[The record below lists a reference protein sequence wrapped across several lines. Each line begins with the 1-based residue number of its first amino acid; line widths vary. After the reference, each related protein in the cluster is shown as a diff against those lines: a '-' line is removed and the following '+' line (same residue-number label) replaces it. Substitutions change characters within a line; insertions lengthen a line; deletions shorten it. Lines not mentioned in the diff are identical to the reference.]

1 MNPRPSWSEPDKAR
15 MVAMRDAGET
25 FAAVAAEFK
34 TGERSVNKVVAR
46 YRRRLA
52 RMAAPPTVAPSRA
65 SVSGHNG
72 GHDGWSER
80 ALTEPWANYT
90 ARKKA
95 ERAARAQ
102 AAQPMEMAA

>member
-52 RMAAPPTVAPSRA
+52 RMACDFCLWSMRAGPSPALRKRRRWRG
-65 SVSGHNG
+65 SG
-72 GHDGWSER
+72 
-80 ALTEPWANYT
+80 
-90 ARKKA
+90 AR
-95 ERAARAQ
+95 
-102 AAQPMEMAA
+102 